1 MRLEGQ
7 TSSSFSQVK
16 ALYVEPFNGGNEGA
30 ELRQDLIKQLQKS
43 GKYRIVDALKDADAV
58 VTGNGQIWV
67 RGHFATNAR
76 TPAANR
82 HPVYG
87 GFLSVEV
94 VGKDHEPLWSYLVT
108 PSRFS
113 WVSIQNDLV
122 NNLVK
127 EMLLASEDNH
137 QPVAVPG
144 VKQVL
149 APAKLAG
156 AGATFAAPLYQKWFQ
171 SFEQQHPGVYLTY
184 SAVGSEEGMRRLVA
198 NKVDFAA
205 SDVSSLNAATGEK
218 GPALRGVATALGA
231 VVPIYNL
238 NGITQDLAFTPDTL
252 ADIYLGRIRKW
263 NDPRIRNSNKGVD
276 LPETEIAV
284 IHRSD
289 GSGTTYAWSDFLSKV
304 SPDWKNAVG
313 TGTTLPW
320 PTGTGAAGNEGVAS
334 AVQATPNAIGY
345 VELVYAIQHEL
356 SFGAMRNSS
365 GIYIRADL
373 NSVAAATKM
382 AIGTANPDSPV
393 SVTNTPGK
401 DAYPIAS
408 LTWLFFPL
416 EMTDTA
422 KKQALIELLRW
433 ILTSGQQECSS
444 LGYAP
449 LPRQLAAQQ
458 LELLNSW

>member
-1 MRLEGQ
+1 M
-7 TSSSFSQVK
+7 
-16 ALYVEPFNGGNEGA
+16 
-30 ELRQDLIKQLQKS
+30 
-43 GKYRIVDALKDADAV
+43 
-58 VTGNGQIWV
+58 
-67 RGHFATNAR
+67 
-76 TPAANR
+76 
-82 HPVYG
+82 
-87 GFLSVEV
+87 
-94 VGKDHEPLWSYLVT
+94 
-108 PSRFS
+108 
-113 WVSIQNDLV
+113 
-122 NNLVK
+122 
-127 EMLLASEDNH
+127 ASEDNH

-149 APAKLAG
+149 APAKLSG

-171 SFEQQHPGVYLTY
+171 SFEQQHPGVDLTY

-198 NKVDFAA
+198 NKVDFAS

-218 GPALRGVATALGA
+218 GPALRRVATALGA

-313 TGTTLPW
+313 TGTALPW

-334 AVQATPNAIGY
+334 AVQTTPNAIGY

-373 NSVAAATKM
+373 NSVAAAAKM

-449 LPRQLAAQQ
+449 LPRQIAAQQ